1 MKKAFLISAGLS
13 LLSTVAL
20 AANPRNVRYLLPQG
34 GVSDGGG
41 SAVVCRTADGSVRS
55 AELLDL
61 FEGRIINGHS
71 IGVDVARPYMDI
83 AREVAAKIDKG
94 GVGRD
99 LTGVSRITDSS
110 GAVTQRMYL
119 FGGETTFGSMKWS
132 LESAEKMVRML
143 PEGVALKPVSDYT
156 SPIIPKDCAVEQLA
170 LYQDAPNRLL
180 IVGDI
185 WSKLDEVNRAALMI
199 HEALYRLLR
208 FSDKETDSNRTRLT
222 VALAFT
228 SYQFE
233 LSRVQLPA
241 RVHLCNSLD
250 SDMNYRFALYA
261 SGDRVHYEFFRFN
274 GKFGLTRETFAQPLK
289 GSILGGHPGS
299 SVTTHADQMNAPI
312 LENPL
317 MYALTV
323 WGAAGPALSIGIAG
337 AQAVPIS
344 CYETEVPAFVVK

>member
-1 MKKAFLISAGLS
+1 MKKVFLISAGLS

-41 SAVVCRTADGSVRS
+41 SAVVCRAADGSVQS

-71 IGVDVARPYMDI
+71 IGVDRARPYMEI
-83 AREVAAKIDKG
+83 AREVAVKIDKG

-110 GAVTQRMYL
+110 GATTTRMSL
-119 FGGETTFGSMKWS
+119 WGGDISLDSMKWG
-132 LESAEKMVRML
+132 LEAAAKMVRML

-156 SPIIPKDCAVEQLA
+156 SPIVPKNCAVEQLA
-170 LYQDAPNRLL
+170 LFQDAPNRLL
-180 IVGDI
+180 IVIDI
-185 WSKLDEVNRAALMI
+185 WNKLDDLNKAALMI
-199 HEALYRLLR
+199 HETLYRNLR
-208 FSDKETDSNRTRLT
+208 FSDKEADSNRTRLT

-233 LSRVQLPA
+233 LGRMQLPA
-241 RVHLCNSLD
+241 RVHLCNSTDLD
-250 SDMNYRFALYA
+250 MSYRFALYA
-261 SGDRVHYEFFRFN
+261 SGDQVHYEFFRFN
-274 GKFGLTRETFAQPLK
+274 GKFGLTRETFKQPLK
-289 GSILGGHPGS
+289 GSILDGGS
-299 SVTTHADQMNAPI
+299 SGALSTHADQMNAPV

-317 MYALTV
+317 LFTV
-323 WGAAGPALSIGIAG
+323 TQWVQGGPVFSIGIAG
-337 AQAVPIS
+337 EQAIPVS
-344 CYETEVPAFVVK
+344 CYETEVPALTVK